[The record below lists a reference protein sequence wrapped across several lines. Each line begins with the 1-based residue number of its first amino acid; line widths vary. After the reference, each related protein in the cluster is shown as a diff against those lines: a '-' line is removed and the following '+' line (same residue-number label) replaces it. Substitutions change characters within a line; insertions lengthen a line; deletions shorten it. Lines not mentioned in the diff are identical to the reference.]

1 VLFAPAITVAGDP
14 ERIVHYREVLFHSE
28 VNRMR
33 RYLTALAALILVS
46 LAGCATSSG
55 VVLNPA
61 AKRVTY
67 QTAFIVTHGDRS
79 TDMDALLQREMLRHG
94 LGVSAGPEGTVMGDA
109 QLIVRY
115 ADDWRWDIKMYLRSF
130 DIMVFDANTKTLL
143 ATGSWKNSL
152 LHGFYEEDR
161 VVAKIVDQTLAQVSA
176 AR

>member
-1 VLFAPAITVAGDP
+1 
-14 ERIVHYREVLFHSE
+14 
-28 VNRMR
+28 
-33 RYLTALAALILVS
+33 
-46 LAGCATSSG
+46 
-55 VVLNPA
+55 
-61 AKRVTY
+61 
-67 QTAFIVTHGDRS
+67 
-79 TDMDALLQREMLRHG
+79 MLRHG

-130 DIMVFDANTKTLL
+130 DVMVFDANTKTLL

-161 VVAKIVDQTLAQVSA
+161 VVAKVVDQTLAQVSA

>member
-1 VLFAPAITVAGDP
+1 MRLSPTAFAATLVLA
-14 ERIVHYREVLFHSE
+14 
-28 VNRMR
+28 
-33 RYLTALAALILVS
+33 S

-55 VVLNPA
+55 VVVNPS

-67 QTAFIVTHGDRS
+67 QTAFVVAHGDRS
-79 TDMDALLQREMLRHG
+79 ADMDALLQKEMLRHG
-94 LGVSAGPEGTVMGDA
+94 LGVSAGPEGSPTGDA

-115 ADDWRWDIKMYLRSF
+115 ADDWRWDLKMYLRSY
-130 DIMVFDANTKTLL
+130 DVMVFDANTKTLL

-161 VVAKIVDQTLAQVSA
+161 VVAQVVDQTLAQVSV